1 MRRSIF
7 AAIMA
12 LFCLTSC
19 VLDDG
24 HTPNYDNSS
33 KLIYDYATNT
43 IYNKCTQN
51 VAEVI
56 YTDALLRGDSETADI
71 VKELFFSKYTTTIE
85 GNNILIIPSTDT
97 YYYTTIKTD
106 GKPLSEGGQW
116 SVYINIERNP
126 RLVCKGIVGENC
138 AFRVQN
144 EYSDYSDS
152 KILDHTLRYAV
163 TEDKS
168 LAITVVGSGEIN
180 DVNNFK
186 MQYQID
192 DQNPLV
198 YKKDNVVYPANG
210 TLSIDYLDKQT
221 GFSKSVK
228 GKASNYTVVFE

>member
-51 VAEVI
+51 AAEVI
-56 YTDALLRGDSETADI
+56 YADALLRGDSETADI

-85 GNNILIIPSTDT
+85 GNNILIVPNIDT

-116 SVYINIERNP
+116 SVYINIERN
-126 RLVCKGIVGENC
+126 LFI
-138 AFRVQN
+138 
-144 EYSDYSDS
+144 
-152 KILDHTLRYAV
+152 
-163 TEDKS
+163 
-168 LAITVVGSGEIN
+168 
-180 DVNNFK
+180 
-186 MQYQID
+186 
-192 DQNPLV
+192 
-198 YKKDNVVYPANG
+198 KD
-210 TLSIDYLDKQT
+210 LCELLDKTLIICSQLLVADNT
-221 GFSKSVK
+221 LCQGEV
-228 GKASNYTVVFE
+228 NLTTIER